1 MGRDMTWRVSS
12 TLNEEA
18 DRRYARWIGAAGIDV
33 EWTRPG
39 EPPPPD
45 FAALVLTGG
54 GDVDPDLYGAAR
66 HPRTDMVNRARDES
80 EIELVRLALERGRP
94 MLGICRGLQVI
105 SVALGGRLIQHLPGA
120 GEVHARVEG
129 RDSGHPV
136 DVEAGSRLAAALG
149 SRADVNS
156 AHHQALDP
164 AAPGRGLRIVAR
176 SPGGIVEAVEGNG
189 VPVLAVQW
197 HPERMPPG
205 HPASRA
211 LLQLFRA
218 LVSERNPA

>member
-1 MGRDMTWRVSS
+1 MKWLVSS

-18 DRRYARWIGAAGIDV
+18 DRRYARWLGSAGIDF
-33 EWTRPG
+33 EWTRPD

-45 FAALVLTGG
+45 FAALLLPGG

-66 HPRTDMVNRARDES
+66 HARTNMVNRARDES
-80 EIELVRLALERGRP
+80 EIVLVRLALERGRP
-94 MLGICRGLQVI
+94 VFGICRGLQVI
-105 SVALGGRLIQHLPGA
+105 QVALGGRLIQHLPDA
-120 GEVHARVEG
+120 GEVHAQVEG

-136 DVEAGSRLAAALG
+136 DVEAGSRLAVVLG
-149 SRADVNS
+149 ARAEVNS

-164 AAPGRGLRIVAR
+164 AEPGRGLRFVAR
-176 SPGGIVEAVEGNG
+176 SPGGIVEAVEGDG

-205 HPASRA
+205 HPASRDVLRLFQA
-211 LLQLFRA
+211 LA
-218 LVSERNPA
+218 SEGNPA